1 MRNKTTILIP
11 ARMVSNRFPGKPLA
25 PIEGIPMVVY
35 CARNALKKTNLDV
48 FVCTDSKEIQS
59 VCSLYNIKSI
69 ITSSCNTGTD
79 RLALACEQ
87 IETDFVINLQGDE
100 PLIDYKSINKI
111 IDYIPCLYE
120 SKDFILNGITSI
132 NPEEAFDPIMLNVQ
146 LFKIKKKF
154 YIFLERHY

>member
-1 MRNKTTILIP
+1 MSST
-11 ARMVSNRFPGKPLA
+11 RFPGKPLA
-25 PIEGIPMVVY
+25 PIEGVPMVTVQKRIKNKLRCICLY
-35 CARNALKKTNLDV
+35 RFKRN
-48 FVCTDSKEIQS
+48 SISMQS
-59 VCSLYNIKSI
+59 YIIKSI

-120 SKDFILNGITSI
+120 SKDLILNGITLLI
-132 NPEEAFDPIMLNVQ
+132 LKRHLTPIMLNVQ

-154 YIFLERHY
+154 IFF